1 MSIEKHDPWAL
12 LATARASVYQHKERL
27 LDCDHDAETCTC
39 DLAAQKIALLA
50 RIDAALAERHEAVR
64 AVRRDVVGRPYAGL
78 RQGREGRGEAMSDE
92 KMGDG
97 GLSRT
102 LCIEAERVL
111 KAEEEA
117 LKDGVEWR
125 PGSSHTWAV
134 QGFLVEVRPKDIA
147 VNERQWSWSVR
158 QRSKLLCWGERAT
171 EAEAQQAALDAA
183 RRLS

>member
-1 MSIEKHDPWAL
+1 MTRL
-12 LATARASVYQHKERL
+12 TRAELV
-27 LDCDHDAETCTC
+27 
-39 DLAAQKIALLA
+39 DL
-50 RIDAALAERHEAVR
+50 
-64 AVRRDVVGRPYAGL
+64 VRRLVESLND
-78 RQGREGRGEAMSDE
+78 EGAYSH
-92 KMGDG
+92 
-97 GLSRT
+97 
-102 LCIEAERVL
+102 LCIEAERAL
-111 KAEEEA
+111 KAEEDA

-171 EAEAQQAALDAA
+171 EAEAQAAALDAA